1 MSSLLCVL
9 LNRLLVAVC
18 DCDGDLVEACLKVDS
33 SPASSFVPLDPFK

>member
-9 LNRLLVAVC
+9 LDRLLVAVHNC
-18 DCDGDLVEACLKVDS
+18 NSDLVGACLKVDS